1 MAPLL
6 HCDSNKTLDTRLASP
21 GPDSEVEEE
30 EEEDEEAIAAGLVEL
45 LSVVAFCRGVVIPA
59 GAAVLPLRISLT
71 TFHPDPNAFLTLF
84 PTFAAASTIASGDQ
98 GAGVSFPSHDGQRL
112 CRRSRVP

>member
-30 EEEDEEAIAAGLVEL
+30 EEDEEAVVAGLIEL
-45 LSVVAFCRGVVIPA
+45 LSVVACCRGVVIPE
-59 GAAVLPLRISLT
+59 GAAALPLRISLKT
-71 TFHPDPNAFLTLF
+71 VQPDPNAFLMLF

-98 GAGVSFPSHDGQRL
+98 GAGPSLPSHDGHML